1 MPIPEKKWTVEEVK
15 SDSVTKKDVVE
26 YIQSLA
32 TLDVNINIYVFNNNN
47 NNKKK
52 KKIKRK

>member
-26 YIQSLA
+26 YIQGLA
-32 TLDVNINIYVFNNNN
+32 TLEVINILKLTI
-47 NNKKK
+47 NNK
-52 KKIKRK
+52 